1 MENQMSTID
10 NSHLNMMAERPAYG
24 PRSRARANTD
34 DATVQQAPAD
44 VTPSPM
50 GPLEA
55 ETYKKEWRASY
66 RYRHHAEDVAAER
79 EQELL
84 IKKLEQEAMA
94 AAEKAMHAA
103 GATRPAAAKRWL
115 PNLRKDKPEVDE
127 DDDNIPVVAKGTAPS
142 PVTAGRVAA
151 RLLLAKLF
159 DSHPEVRAAI
169 KTSAPVVVID
179 IPDNDMMDRVAS
191 TWKTVLF
198 DEPDSTRLMNA
209 AGRGG
214 KREDYDVIYLVVKE
228 QPKPKEKPDMQ
239 TAALSALSLAL
250 PFIAISPLGTT
261 HLADA
266 VIKSSTARMVM
277 PRIDPVAIMRVIR
290 IVTGKPC
297 REMLDADTTAKL
309 SLDDLIIAVRFDRT
323 PSECM
328 KELRRLAAEK
338 ESKKKSRDLTLDQLH
353 GMTEAVAWAKST
365 IIDINAWRAGEIAW
379 DAVSSSV
386 ALTGPPGTGKTTFG
400 AIFAAEA
407 GLKFIPASL
416 AKWQSSGEAH
426 LGHLLRAMR
435 QDFDSAR
442 AQAPCVL
449 FIDEIDSFPDRAG
462 VTHAHRDYVIEVVNG
477 LLEQIDGIAGREGL
491 IIIGA
496 SNDLRRCDPALL
508 RAGRFNT
515 IVKISLPHPHELEKM
530 LRVRLGADL
539 RDEDLRDVSELAAG
553 MTGADIEKVVNDAKR
568 IARQLQRQLTID
580 DLRGA
585 LVEEDTRPAEL
596 KFRSCVHEASHIVV
610 DVIHNGP
617 DDVFATS
624 AVVGSHAGASVRTK
638 LGPRAGT
645 YNEYRKTLEIILA
658 GRVGEEMILGEGSH
672 GAGGESGSDLERATT
687 LAAAMAGS
695 VGLAGPS
702 PLVYLGAT
710 RDAQTFVAFGEIRKS
725 VNAELQK
732 AAASC
737 RELLERHRGAVEQVA
752 RRLLQVNRIDGAE
765 VAGIL
770 NEQASER
777 TLEAD
782 GSVVGATDAG
792 FTPGSMADAAPIDPQ
807 PGKLQ

>member
-1 MENQMSTID
+1 MSND
-10 NSHLNMMAERPAYG
+10 DKSHLNMIAERPPLG
-24 PRSRARANTD
+24 PGDRAHAKPSAAPMQQPPA
-34 DATVQQAPAD
+34 DATPF
-44 VTPSPM
+44 TM
-50 GPLEA
+50 GRLEVDA
-55 ETYKKEWRASY
+55 YKKDWRASY
-66 RYRHHAEDVAAER
+66 RYRAYDKGITAER

-84 IKKLEQEAMA
+84 IAKLEREAMA
-94 AAEKAMHAA
+94 AARKALHAA
-103 GATRPAAAKRWL
+103 GANYPANSKRSLL
-115 PNLRKDKPEVDE
+115 PWNKAKPEVDE
-127 DDDNIPVVAKGTAPS
+127 DDDDKVSVAAKEAAPW
-142 PVTAGRVAA
+142 PVTAGNVAA
-151 RLLLAKLF
+151 RLLLAQLF
-159 DSHPEVRAAI
+159 DSHPTVWDAI

-179 IPDNDMMDRVAS
+179 VPNAEMMDRVS
-191 TWKTVLF
+191 TIWADVLF
-198 DEPDSTRLMNA
+198 DDSTRSMNA
-209 AGRGG
+209 ARRGG
-214 KREDYDVIYLVVKE
+214 KREDYDLIYLVVKE
-228 QPKPKEKPDMQ
+228 QPKQKDKAETQ
-239 TAALSALSLAL
+239 ASVLSALSLAL
-250 PFIAISPLGTT
+250 PFIAISPLSTT
-261 HLADA
+261 HLPDA
-266 VIKSSTARMVM
+266 VIKSCTARMSM
-277 PRIDPVAIMRVIR
+277 PRVNPATIMRVIR
-290 IVTGKPC
+290 IVTGKRC
-297 REMLDADTTAKL
+297 RELLDADTVAKI
-309 SLDDLIIAVRFDRT
+309 SLEDLVIAVRFDRT
-323 PSECM
+323 PSACM
-328 KELRRLAAEK
+328 AELRRLAAEK
-338 ESKKKSRDLTLDQLH
+338 DSKKKSRDLTLDQLH
-353 GMTEAVAWAKST
+353 GMTAAVAWAKST

-407 GLKFIPASL
+407 GLQFIPASL

-449 FIDEIDSFPDRAG
+449 FIDEIDSFPDRNG

-515 IVKISLPHPHELEKM
+515 IVKISLPHPYELEKM
-530 LRVRLGADL
+530 LRVRLGGDL
-539 RDEDLRDVSELAAG
+539 PGVDLSGLSELAVG
-553 MTGADIEKVVNDAKR
+553 MTGADIEKIVNDAKR
-568 IARQLQRQLTID
+568 IARQQKRQLTID

-596 KFRSCVHEASHIVV
+596 KFRSCVHEASHIVI
-610 DVIHNGP
+610 DVIHHGP
-617 DDVFATS
+617 DDIFATS

-638 LGPRAGT
+638 LAPRAGT
-645 YNEYRKTLEIILA
+645 YNDYQKMLEIILA

-725 VNAELQK
+725 VNVELQK

-737 RELLERHRGAVEQVA
+737 RALLERHRGAVEKVA
-752 RRLLQVNRIDGAE
+752 QRLLQVNRVDGAE
-765 VAGIL
+765 VARIL
-770 NEQASER
+770 EEQASANGE
-777 TLEAD
+777 TSAKEARLTPEPIAAPPI
-782 GSVVGATDAG
+782 SR
-792 FTPGSMADAAPIDPQ
+792 PGS
-807 PGKLQ
+807 LQ

>member
-1 MENQMSTID
+1 MEYQMSTKD
-10 NSHLNMMAERPAYG
+10 NSRLNMMAERPAHG
-24 PRSRARANTD
+24 PRDRATANSN
-34 DATVQQAPAD
+34 DATVKQLTAD
-44 VTPSPM
+44 VTASPM

-55 ETYKKEWRASY
+55 QTYKKEWRVSC
-66 RYRHHAEDVAAER
+66 RYRHHAEEVAAER

-103 GATRPAAAKRWL
+103 GATRSAGVNRWL
-115 PNLRKDKPEVDE
+115 PNLRKTGRLDE
-127 DDDNIPVVAKGTAPS
+127 ADDDDDNVPVAAKGPAPW

-151 RLLLAKLF
+151 RLMLAKLF
-159 DSHPEVRAAI
+159 DSRPEVREAI
-169 KTSAPVVVID
+169 KSSVPVVIVD
-179 IPDNDMMDRVAS
+179 VPDGEMMDRVAS
-191 TWKTVLF
+191 TWKDVLF
-198 DEPDSTRLMNA
+198 DDSTRLMNA
-209 AGRGG
+209 AGSGG
-214 KREDYDVIYLVVKE
+214 KREQYDAVYLVMKE
-228 QPKPKEKPDMQ
+228 QPKAKDKAAAQ

-266 VIKSSTARMVM
+266 IIKSSTARMVM
-277 PRIDPVAIMRVIR
+277 PWIDPVTIMRVIR
-290 IVTGKPC
+290 IVTGKRC
-297 REMLDADTTAKL
+297 RERLDTDTTAKL

-323 PSECM
+323 ASECM
-328 KELRRLAAEK
+328 GELRRLAAEK
-338 ESKKKSRDLTLDQLH
+338 ESKKKSRDLNLDQLH

-365 IIDINAWRAGEIAW
+365 IVDINAWRAGEIAW

-407 GLKFIPASL
+407 GLKFLPASL

-462 VTHAHRDYVIEVVNG
+462 VTHAHRDYVIEVVNA

-530 LRVRLGADL
+530 LRVRLGDDL

-568 IARQLQRQLTID
+568 IARQQQRRLTID
-580 DLRGA
+580 DLRAA

-596 KFRSCVHEASHIVV
+596 KFRSCVHEASHIIV
-610 DVIHNGP
+610 DVIHHGP
-617 DDVFATS
+617 DDIFATS

-638 LGPRAGT
+638 LAPRAGT
-645 YNEYRKTLEIILA
+645 YREYCQMLEIILA
-658 GRVGEEMILGEGSH
+658 GRVGEEMIFGEGSH

-732 AAASC
+732 AATSC
-737 RELLERHRGAVEQVA
+737 RELLEHHRGAVEKVA

-765 VAGIL
+765 VARIL
-770 NEQASER
+770 SEQTSER
-777 TLEAD
+777 PLEAH
-782 GSVVGATDAG
+782 GSVVATTDAG
-792 FTPGSMADAAPIDPQ
+792 FTPGSMADAAPINTQ

>member
-1 MENQMSTID
+1 MTTKD
-10 NSHLNMMAERPAYG
+10 NSHLNMMAERPAHG
-24 PRSRARANTD
+24 PRNRTRASSA
-34 DATVQQAPAD
+34 DATIQQPPAD
-44 VTPSPM
+44 ATPSPT

-66 RYRHHAEDVAAER
+66 RYRHHAEEVAAER

-103 GATRPAAAKRWL
+103 GTTRQAEAKRWL
-115 PNLRKDKPEVDE
+115 PNFHKTGRPDEGE
-127 DDDNIPVVAKGTAPS
+127 DDDDTVPVAAKGTAPS

-151 RLLLAKLF
+151 RLLFARTF
-159 DSHPEVRAAI
+159 DIRPEVRAGMKA
-169 KTSAPVVVID
+169 SAPVVVVD
-179 IPDNDMMDRVAS
+179 VSDGEMMDRVAS
-191 TWKTVLF
+191 TWKDVLF
-198 DEPDSTRLMNA
+198 DDSTRLMNV
-209 AGRGG
+209 AGSAG
-214 KREDYDVIYLVVKE
+214 KREHYDAVYLVVKE
-228 QPKPKEKPDMQ
+228 QPKAKDKSAAQ

-266 VIKSSTARMVM
+266 VIKSSTARMAM
-277 PRIDPVAIMRVIR
+277 PRIDPVTIMRVIR

-297 REMLDADTTAKL
+297 REVLDTDTTAKL
-309 SLDDLIIAVRFDRT
+309 SVDDLIIAVRFDRT

-328 KELRRLAAEK
+328 RELRRLAAEK

-365 IIDINAWRAGEIAW
+365 IVDIDAWRAGEIAW

-407 GLKFIPASL
+407 GLKFLPASL

-638 LGPRAGT
+638 LAPRAGT

-737 RELLERHRGAVEQVA
+737 RELLERHRDAVEQVA

-770 NEQASER
+770 NEQTSER
-777 TLEAD
+777 PLEPD
-782 GSVVGATDAG
+782 GSVIAATDAG
-792 FTPGSMADAAPIDPQ
+792 FAPGSMADATPINPQ